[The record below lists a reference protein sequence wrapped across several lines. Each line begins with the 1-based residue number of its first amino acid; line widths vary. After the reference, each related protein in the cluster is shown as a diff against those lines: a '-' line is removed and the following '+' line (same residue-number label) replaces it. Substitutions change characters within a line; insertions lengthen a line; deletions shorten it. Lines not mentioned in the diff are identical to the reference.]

1 MPIPRPAK
9 QPCVY
14 MLASKRDGVL
24 YVGVTSD
31 LVQRVGLHK
40 QDLTEG
46 FTKKYGVHLLVYYE
60 MHHTMPDAIRRE
72 KQLKKW
78 NRAWK
83 VRLIEQLNP
92 EWRDLWTET
101 GEVLMFGPGGGE
113 FPSEQ
118 ADETAISWRGSP
130 PSRG

>member
-1 MPIPRPAK
+1 MPIPRSPK
-9 QPCVY
+9 NPCVY
-14 MLASKRDGVL
+14 ILANKRDRVL

-31 LVQRVGLHK
+31 VADRVNLHK
-40 QDLTEG
+40 QDLIEG
-46 FTKKYGVHLLVYYE
+46 FTKRYGVHLLVYYG

-101 GEVLMFGPGGGE
+101 GEVLMFGPGGRE

-118 ADETAISWRGSP
+118 ADESAITWRGSP